1 MKVSGVKRGAAA
13 EERRE
18 VATPQSLDRIR
29 QWMDQQFKPAKI
41 AVQDECSPAGFQ
53 YRVEQG
59 FPSPTLFVP
68 KDVLDAHPA
77 EDIIAALNR
86 HHVAERLRFNPI
98 AQLVCVATTGGI
110 VVVRR
115 QRG

>member
-1 MKVSGVKRGAAA
+1 MKVSGVKRGGAV
-13 EERRE
+13 EGRRE
-18 VATPQSLDRIR
+18 VATSQSIDCIR
-29 QWMDQQFKPAKI
+29 QWMDQQFKPARI
-41 AVQDECSPAGFQ
+41 AVQDAISPAGFRYQ
-53 YRVEQG
+53 VEQG
-59 FPSPTLFVP
+59 SPSPTLYVP
-68 KDVLDAHPA
+68 QAVLEAHPA

-98 AQLVCVATTGGI
+98 AQLVCMASTGGL

>member
-1 MKVSGVKRGAAA
+1 LKLSGVKRGAAV
-13 EERRE
+13 EGRRE
-18 VATPQSLDRIR
+18 VATSQSLDCIR
-29 QWMDQQFKPAKI
+29 QWMDQQFKPARI
-41 AVQDECSPAGFQ
+41 AVQDAVSPAGFRYQ
-53 YRVEQG
+53 VEQG
-59 FPSPTLFVP
+59 FPSPTLYVP
-68 KDVLDAHPA
+68 QQVLEAHPA

-98 AQLVCVATTGGI
+98 AQLVCVASTGGI